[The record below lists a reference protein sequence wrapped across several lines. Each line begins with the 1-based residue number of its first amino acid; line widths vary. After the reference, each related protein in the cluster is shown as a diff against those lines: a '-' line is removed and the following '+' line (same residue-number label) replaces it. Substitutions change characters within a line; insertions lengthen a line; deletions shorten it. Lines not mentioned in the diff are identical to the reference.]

1 MTFVSAPPPDVR
13 RLLAGLDPQQV
24 LAVTT
29 DAAPLAVIAAAGSG
43 KTTVLTRRIAH
54 RVATGSADPARVLA
68 LTFTRDAAG
77 ELRRRLRQ
85 LAIEQPVEAGTFHS
99 VALRLLT
106 DRALAA
112 NAAPP
117 QVAPDRL
124 RLVRECI
131 TELRLGVAPGAALAD
146 IDWARARLVS
156 PAGYAAACRAAR
168 RRSAVATDRFV
179 DLVTAYERLKQ
190 RRGVIDF
197 DDLLARVVHA
207 LHTDEQWSDAMRWRY
222 RHFFVDEAQ
231 DLNPLQHALLE
242 ALRGGRGDLC
252 LVGDPRQA
260 IYGWNGAEPQ
270 LLVDVEQT
278 YPGVTIVRLG
288 ANYRCTPQVV
298 RAGASVLVA
307 AGQADDTRSERPE
320 GPAVTVRRFTDA
332 AAEARTI
339 AGHVRALAA
348 QRGAADVAVLAR
360 TNEQLAPIER
370 ALTAAGVGVARAAGR
385 SVLERTLTATQRMS
399 REQLA
404 TWVAAVFAGPDD
416 PSAERRG
423 SSPDRQS
430 ADESFDD
437 RDDPHDG
444 TVVRR
449 VAEEADR
456 FLTAA
461 APGTF
466 RAWVE
471 ARSPFDDLHG
481 HQPRDAVALLTF
493 HAAKGR
499 EWSAVVVAGAD
510 DGLVPHASATSA
522 AQLAEEARLFY
533 VALTRAGEHLLVT
546 HTEQREGRPTGPS
559 RWLAAVASAG
569 VAEPIAAPPSRRVR
583 AADPLT
589 PYREWRAAVA
599 RAAGQQEAA
608 VCSDRVLRSLAE
620 SPPAS
625 SADLARRLGITESA
639 AQRLR
644 PLPQTA

>member
-1 MTFVSAPPPDVR
+1 VTFVSASTPDVR

-124 RLVRECI
+124 RLVRECV
-131 TELRLGVAPGAALAD
+131 TELRLTVAPSGALAD

-156 PAGYAAACRAAR
+156 PVGYAAASRAAR
-168 RRSAVATDRFV
+168 RRSAIAADRFV
-179 DLVTAYERLKQ
+179 DLVAAYERLKQ

-197 DDLLARVVHA
+197 DDLLARLVNA
-207 LHTDEQWSDAMRWRY
+207 LHTDEQWADAMRWRY

-231 DLNPLQHALLE
+231 DLNPLQHAMLE

-298 RAGASVLVA
+298 RAGAAVLAA

-320 GPAVTVRRFTDA
+320 GAAVVVRRSADA
-332 AAEARTI
+332 TVEAQTI
-339 AGHVRALAA
+339 AGHVRALVA
-348 QRGAADVAVLAR
+348 QRGASEVAVLAR
-360 TNEQLAPIER
+360 TNDQLAPIER
-370 ALTAAGVGVARAAGR
+370 ALAAAGVPVERAAGR
-385 SVLERTLTATQRMS
+385 SALERTLTATQRMS

-404 TWVAAVFAGPDD
+404 AWVAAVFAGPDD
-416 PSAERRG
+416 ISIEQRG
-423 SSPDRQS
+423 GAIVDH
-430 ADESFDD
+430 AI
-437 RDDPHDG
+437 DDPHDPDDG
-444 TVVRR
+444 SVVRR

-456 FLTAA
+456 YLTAA

-466 RAWVE
+466 RAWLE

-481 HQPRDAVALLTF
+481 HHTRSAVALLTF

-499 EWSAVVVAGAD
+499 EWGAVVVAGAD

-546 HTEQREGRPTGPS
+546 HTDQRDGRTTGPS

-569 VAEPIAAPPSRRVR
+569 VEEPIAAPPSRRAR
-583 AADPLT
+583 AVDPMT

-620 SPPAS
+620 SPPLS